1 MQLTLQ
7 EVELRL
13 KRWHTRLTRAS
24 NEVAK
29 LEKKR
34 RRMMSVTLA
43 DRPREHTKVRLASG
57 EVVGVK
63 TDSEIPLPELD
74 AFFAA
79 PSLPEKKFDAEDAF
93 SIPKELKVTTDVERL
108 RAERRKKEAAERK
121 KMPLTGK
128 AASDYIKRKK

>member
-34 RRMMSVTLA
+34 RRMMSMTLA
-43 DRPREHTKVRLASG
+43 DRHREHTKVRLASG

-74 AFFAA
+74 AFFQ
-79 PSLPEKKFDAEDAF
+79 PEPKKPFDAEDAF
-93 SIPKELKVTTDVERL
+93 SIPKELKVTTDVEKL
-108 RAERRKKEAAERK
+108 RAERRKAEAAERK

>member
-1 MQLTLQ
+1 MQLSLQ

-34 RRMMSVTLA
+34 RRMVSMTLA

-63 TDSEIPLPELD
+63 TDTTMD
-74 AFFAA
+74 ALFAA
-79 PSLPEKKFDAEDAF
+79 PSLPEKFDAEDAF